1 MLGECKGC
9 VVYKEQVRHLQGLLD
24 QTLGLIA
31 PKTSEPIDPPPEPED
46 KDVER
51 FGEP

>member
-1 MLGECKGC
+1 MLGECKC
-9 VVYKEQVRHLQGLLD
+9 CAVYKEQVKHLQGLLD

-31 PKTSEPIDPPPEPED
+31 PKTSEPAEQPEKVP
-46 KDVER
+46 DVEVVK